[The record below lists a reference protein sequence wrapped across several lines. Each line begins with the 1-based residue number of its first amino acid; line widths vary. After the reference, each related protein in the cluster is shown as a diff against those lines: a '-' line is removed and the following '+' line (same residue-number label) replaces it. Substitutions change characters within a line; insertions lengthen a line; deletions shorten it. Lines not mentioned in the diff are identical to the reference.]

1 MIENDQT
8 LSAQAKRL
16 LKLSKKSLTLVDL
29 PKQFNQKI
37 PESLNL
43 KINLSN
49 SRLSALIKSLSLDLR
64 QINFVRQT
72 TMVRQIENDRLKQFA
87 TTLG

>member
-43 KINLSN
+43 KINLS
-49 SRLSALIKSLSLDLR
+49 
-64 QINFVRQT
+64 
-72 TMVRQIENDRLKQFA
+72 
-87 TTLG
+87 